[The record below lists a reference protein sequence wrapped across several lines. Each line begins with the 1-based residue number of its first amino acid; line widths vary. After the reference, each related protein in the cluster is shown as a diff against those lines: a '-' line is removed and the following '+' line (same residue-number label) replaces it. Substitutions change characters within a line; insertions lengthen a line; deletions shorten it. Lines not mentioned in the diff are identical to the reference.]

1 LYIFLYVYSIIMFGL
16 QFVGNTHRTRRRSAE
31 SNKFIIKTRDTTQ
44 TDATS
49 KQLARKN
56 KNQLVIKTS
65 GK

>member
-1 LYIFLYVYSIIMFGL
+1 MLGL

-31 SNKFIIKTRDTTQ
+31 SNKFIIKTRNTTQ

>member
-1 LYIFLYVYSIIMFGL
+1 MMGL

-31 SNKFIIKTRDTTQ
+31 SNKLIIKTRNTTQ
-44 TDATS
+44 TDVNS
-49 KQLARKN
+49 KQLARNN

>member
-1 LYIFLYVYSIIMFGL
+1 MFGL
-16 QFVGNTHRTRRRSAE
+16 QFVGSTHRTRRRSVE
-31 SNKFIIKTRDTTQ
+31 SNKLIIKTRDTTQ
-44 TDATS
+44 TGVKS